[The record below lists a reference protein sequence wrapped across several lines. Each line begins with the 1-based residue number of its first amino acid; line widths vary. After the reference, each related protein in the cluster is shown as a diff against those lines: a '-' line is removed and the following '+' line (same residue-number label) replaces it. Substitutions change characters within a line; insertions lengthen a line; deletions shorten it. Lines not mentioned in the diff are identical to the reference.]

1 MKMLLCVLLA
11 MAILPACASVN
22 NEPASSAS
30 LTENTSADTLPATPA
45 STSDAPGTDSDKT
58 LPKSSVGFFDATT
71 FDRELSTD
79 LREDSPDVTV
89 YFHAPASVNAI
100 PERLGKWLTMVEK
113 YGGTVEP
120 REDPDYGT
128 RGFITS
134 GVSIAF
140 GAFMELY
147 RMVRESLLYKPVKD
161 YNAIVYYSKVDGTMT
176 KVVFTRK
183 TAAR

>member
-1 MKMLLCVLLA
+1 MQRLLYVFLVVV
-11 MAILPACASVN
+11 MLPACASMN
-22 NEPASSAS
+22 NESVNDANLMENAS
-30 LTENTSADTLPATPA
+30 TDTPPATLA
-45 STSDAPGTDSDKT
+45 STSNEPVTDHDKT
-58 LPKSSVGFFDATT
+58 LPESSVGFFDATA
-71 FDRELSTD
+71 FDRRLSTD

-89 YFHAPASVNAI
+89 YFHAPASINAI

-128 RGFITS
+128 RGFITT
-134 GVSIAF
+134 GVSVVL
-140 GAFMELY
+140 GAFMDVY

-161 YNAIVYYSKVDGTMT
+161 YNGTVFYSKVDGTMT

-183 TAAR
+183 DTVH